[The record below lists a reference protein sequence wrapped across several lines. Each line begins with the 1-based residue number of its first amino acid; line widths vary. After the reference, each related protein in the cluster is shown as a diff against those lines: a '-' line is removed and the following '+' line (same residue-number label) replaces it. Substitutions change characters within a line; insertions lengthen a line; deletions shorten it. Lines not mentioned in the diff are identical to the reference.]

1 MAWAP
6 DYLTVDEIKSYER
19 IDDDIDDS
27 QLARAITTASRAIDQ
42 TTGRQFGTTD
52 AVEARYFTAE
62 WHRRRQRWVITID
75 DVMNVTDLEVK
86 FDTADDGT
94 YDGLIDHYQLKP
106 VNAMQLGEPWTQI
119 VVHPS
124 SAVQPSALED
134 AVEVTATFGWLAVPE
149 SIKQACALQ
158 ASRFAARRDSPYG
171 IAGSPDQGSELRL
184 LAKLDPDVVTSVR
197 PFLRLWVAT

>member
-6 DYLTVDEIKSYER
+6 DYLTVDELKSYER
-19 IDDDIDDS
+19 IDDDVDNAE
-27 QLARAITTASRAIDQ
+27 LTRAIATASRAIDQ
-42 TTGRQFGTTD
+42 ATGRQFGKTD
-52 AVEARYFTAE
+52 APEARYFTAE
-62 WHRRRQRWVITID
+62 FHRRRQRWVITID
-75 DVMNVTDLEVK
+75 DVMTVDDLVIK
-86 FDTADDGT
+86 FDTADDAT
-94 YDGLIDHYQLKP
+94 YAGEIDHYQLKP
-106 VNAMQLGEPWTQI
+106 VNALQLGEPWTQI

-124 SAVQPSALED
+124 SAVRPSALDD
-134 AVEVTATFGWLAVPE
+134 AVEVTATFGWLEVPE

-184 LAKLDPDVVTSVR
+184 LAKLDPDVITAVR